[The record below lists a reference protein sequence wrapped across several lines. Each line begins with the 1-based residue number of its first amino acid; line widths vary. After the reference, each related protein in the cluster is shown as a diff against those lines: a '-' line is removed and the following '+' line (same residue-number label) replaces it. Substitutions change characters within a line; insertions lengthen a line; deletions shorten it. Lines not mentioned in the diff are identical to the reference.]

1 MKIVRRIFL
10 FLSFLLSFQVESSEA
25 RKKINCD
32 GDYFR
37 CSIPFPGLGNVK
49 LCKLWSTQSVP
60 SHFTLIRIKANASST
75 FSSPSLPSARVA
87 LPCKA
92 QSSTK
97 TDDSNFHGFIFPS
110 SSFFYCELLFTPLGS
125 MYSSELYS
133 AEHPLPSIW
142 GSQHLIGEF
151 NPFLL
156 VVKTVSQELTCISL
170 LLV

>member
-110 SSFFYCELLFTPLGS
+110 SSFFFIVNCSLHLWAQCIPLNYIVLNTLCHPSEDLSTWSVNLTHFYLL
-125 MYSSELYS
+125 
-133 AEHPLPSIW
+133 
-142 GSQHLIGEF
+142 
-151 NPFLL
+151 
-156 VVKTVSQELTCISL
+156 
-170 LLV
+170 